1 MSENN
6 FIDNLILSKIIV
18 ENTTDNE
25 TVYHLNTPC
34 KFTITSDVV
43 SELKNN
49 YKSDEEIGGIL
60 WAKPNLINDNFEF
73 LIENVS
79 FIRNAIEDKPR
90 VDNRNKSNTYL
101 FDTNEYLEIVKDIF
115 DKYCLPIK
123 FHTHPTKGQNI
134 SQAFEKFEFQ
144 METSNQDIKE
154 SSGTHIVNDKKLI
167 LPRALIVGNDFSSEE
182 IFIGIYN
189 GLIAPVNF
197 DESKNKI
204 QQENLNNKL
213 QQVANTK
220 LSDEQ
225 KLGIVIGGAVLLF
238 VIIRY
243 HKYSLPLILG
253 LAGVVT
259 AMLTNTEKIEE
270 PYYFNKLKKGDANI
284 YVPKLSQ

>member
-6 FIDNLILSKIIV
+6 FIDNLISSKIIV
-18 ENTTDNE
+18 ESSNDNE

-34 KFTITSDVV
+34 KFRIS
-43 SELKNN
+43 SKIILELKKN

-73 LIENVS
+73 LVENVS

-90 VDNRNKSNTYL
+90 TDNRNKSNAYS
-101 FDTNEYLEIVKDIF
+101 FDKNEYVEIMKNIF
-115 DKYCLPIK
+115 DNQYLPVQ
-123 FHTHPTKGQNI
+123 FHTHPTKGSDV
-134 SQAFEKFEFQ
+134 SQALKNFEFQ
-144 METSNQDIKE
+144 TDTSNQDVKE
-154 SSGTHIVNDKKLI
+154 SLGAHTINDKKLI
-167 LPRALIVGNDFSSEE
+167 LPRALIVGNDFSSDE

-197 DESKNKI
+197 DESKKKI

-213 QQVANTK
+213 QQVANVK
-220 LSDEQ
+220 LSNEQ
-225 KLGIVIGGAVLLF
+225 KLGIVIGGALLLF

-270 PYYFNKLKKGDANI
+270 PYYFNRLKNGDANI
-284 YVPKLSQ
+284 YVPKLN